1 MSTSAASD
9 TRPDTAAGV
18 LAAARTERRA
28 ADAAEA
34 RLLQLAVD
42 WVVMHPADTIHEP
55 ATHTVRGF
63 AETDLA
69 LAGPGAPTVAEYAVA
84 EFARDR
90 AVHRG
95 RQALPR
101 PGLELA

>member
-1 MSTSAASD
+1 
-9 TRPDTAAGV
+9 
-18 LAAARTERRA
+18 
-28 ADAAEA
+28 
-34 RLLQLAVD
+34 
-42 WVVMHPADTIHEP
+42 MHPADTIHEP

-69 LAGPGAPTVAEYAVA
+69 LAGPGAPTVAE
-84 EFARDR
+84 FARDR